1 MQSSDAPRSP
11 PISSPSEFPGGMT
24 TSAFRANDRNEGN
37 GNNKRGTRGG
47 AGYVRIPSL
56 RMRRVRGSLER
67 GSPSCHEYS
76 NWLRPLDDQ
85 EEEEGFL
92 ITIKCH
98 LRVRIFLLAIVVI
111 GHDSHACL
119 PSSTFD
125 LLPSLSLPHLE
136 LRPFFVLVSYNNSSS
151 ASPLSYLFFLFLSSP
166 LTPATSRKR
175 EKGAHGRAVF
185 PVTRKM
191 RLRDAT
197 MVFERSIGRF
207 PRSSHYDVPIQQSCC
222 FLLRFFFFFFF
233 LLISRSRIRN
243 CASASGRTI
252 VLRFLGLTR
261 SCIYAY
267 MHMQERLFGCRDG
280 KYSRLQRRTKSTD
293 FDDLVDLDR
302 SEVLVWRDL
311 CYGSLSR
318 NLIYEIF
325 LNDF

>member
-1 MQSSDAPRSP
+1 
-11 PISSPSEFPGGMT
+11 MT
-24 TSAFRANDRNEGN
+24 TSAFRANDRNE

-76 NWLRPLDDQ
+76 NWQRPLDDQ

-119 PSSTFD
+119 PSSTF
-125 LLPSLSLPHLE
+125 
-136 LRPFFVLVSYNNSSS
+136 
-151 ASPLSYLFFLFLSSP
+151 SPLSYLFFPFLSSP
-166 LTPATSRKR
+166 LALATSRRR
-175 EKGAHGRAVF
+175 EKGAHGRAAF

-207 PRSSHYDVPIQQSCC
+207 PRSSHYDVPIQQSYC
-222 FLLRFFFFFFF
+222 FLL
-233 LLISRSRIRN
+233 LLLLLLLLLPPLYFSIADSK
-243 CASASGRTI
+243 
-252 VLRFLGLTR
+252 LRVGIWPHNRPQGF
-261 SCIYAY
+261 
-267 MHMQERLFGCRDG
+267 Q
-280 KYSRLQRRTKSTD
+280 
-293 FDDLVDLDR
+293 V
-302 SEVLVWRDL
+302 
-311 CYGSLSR
+311 
-318 NLIYEIF
+318 
-325 LNDF
+325 